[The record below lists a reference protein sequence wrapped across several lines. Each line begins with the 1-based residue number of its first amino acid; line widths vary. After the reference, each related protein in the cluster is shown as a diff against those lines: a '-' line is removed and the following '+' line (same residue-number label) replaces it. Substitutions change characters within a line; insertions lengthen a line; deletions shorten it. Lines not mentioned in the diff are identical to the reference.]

1 MLPASKFCIP
11 VRGLTASNGGTQI
24 VGYVDRKGY
33 DFCSIDTYMTTVDA
47 VGNHPTTFKLGHSD
61 DTYVTNAADLTDFV
75 GSTATSTSSG
85 WVIPDFSTT
94 TATDNTVK
102 MNVDCRAM
110 KRYLH
115 LEIVP
120 VTTQTCWSFANLFRG
135 KEMPVST
142 TEVNVLAVVNGT
154 V

>member
-11 VRGLTASNGGTQI
+11 IRGLTATATGTQI
-24 VGYVDRKGY
+24 TGYVDRKGY
-33 DFCSIDTYMTTVDA
+33 DFCSIDTYMTTSDA
-47 VGNHPTTFKLGHSD
+47 PTNNPSTFKLGHSD
-61 DTYVTNAADLTDFV
+61 DTYVTNASDITDFV
-75 GSTATSTSSG
+75 GDGSGGWTIPSFSTATT
-85 WVIPDFSTT
+85 
-94 TATDNTVK
+94 TDNTVK
-102 MNVDCRAM
+102 MNVDCRGL

-120 VTTQTCWSFANLFRG
+120 LTTQTCWSFANLFRG
-135 KEMPVST
+135 KEQPVST